1 MSYANDVVNRHASTG
16 DQRLFGDQC
25 SMILPKMTELSAVD
39 IAHRLKATMP
49 NIGFCS
55 KSKRIHA
62 FLMTVQMADE
72 MADDDVDL
80 VVEAIGALTLISKPF
95 NKALV
100 MVVKCLNQLSR
111 VQFSE
116 SAWIIANTTAIK
128 EGYATHRYYRH
139 LAKIA

>member
-1 MSYANDVVNRHASTG
+1 MSYAKDMVDRRASTG
-16 DQRLFGDQC
+16 DQHLFGDRR
-25 SMILPKMTELSAVD
+25 SIILPKMTELSAMD

-49 NIGFCS
+49 SIGFCS

-62 FLMTVQMADE
+62 FLMTVRMADE

-80 VVEAIGALTLISKPF
+80 VVEAIGALTLISMPF

-111 VQFSE
+111 AHFSE
-116 SAWIIANTTAIK
+116 SAWIIANTTATK
-128 EGYATHRYYRH
+128 EGYPTHRYYRH